1 MQSVDKHPFLMFIIG
16 IAGGTGS
23 GKTTVVRKLIERLP
37 KGEVVVIPLDSY
49 YNDSSNVPIEDRQ
62 KINFDHPD
70 AFEWPLL
77 SKHLEMLKQGK
88 SVEQPIYDYITSSRL
103 KETVHVEPREI
114 IIVEGIMTLHN
125 PALREQMD
133 LKVFV
138 DADGDDRLI
147 RVIKRDIVERGRTV
161 DAVIE
166 RYQKVLKPMH
176 EQFIEPCK
184 RYANVIIPQG
194 GHNNAAINMM
204 AKFIKQQLRDQ

>member
-1 MQSVDKHPFLMFIIG
+1 MFIIG

-37 KGEVVVIPLDSY
+37 KGEVTVIPLDSY
-49 YNDSSNVPIEDRQ
+49 YNDSSSVPPEERQ
-62 KINFDHPD
+62 KINFDHPN

-77 SKHLEMLKQGK
+77 IKHLQELKEGRA
-88 SVEQPIYDYITSSRL
+88 VEQPIYDYITSTRQ
-103 KETVHVEPREI
+103 KETIHVEPSEI
-114 IIVEGIMTLHN
+114 IIVEGIMTLHH
-125 PALREQMD
+125 PELRDEMD

-147 RVIKRDIVERGRTV
+147 RVIKRDIVERGRTIE
-161 DAVIE
+161 AVIE
-166 RYQKVLKPMH
+166 RYQRVLKPMH

-204 AKFIKQQLRDQ
+204 AKFIKQQLKDK

>member
-1 MQSVDKHPFLMFIIG
+1 MFIIG

-23 GKTTVVRKLIERLP
+23 GKTTVVKKLIERLP
-37 KGEVVVIPLDSY
+37 KGEVTVIPLDSY
-49 YNDSSNVPIEDRQ
+49 YNDSSDVPEEDRQ
-62 KINFDHPD
+62 KINFDHPN
-70 AFEWPLL
+70 AFEWSLL
-77 SKHLEMLKQGK
+77 EEHLKQLKAGQA
-88 SVEQPIYDYITSSRL
+88 VEQPIYDYITSTRQSQ
-103 KETVHVEPREI
+103 TIHVEPTEI
-114 IIVEGIMTLHN
+114 VIVEGIMTLHD
-125 PALREQMD
+125 ADLREQMD

-161 DAVIE
+161 EAVIE
-166 RYQKVLKPMH
+166 RYQRVLKPMH

-204 AKFIKQQLRDQ
+204 AKFIKQQLKEH